1 MFYPLNYEGKLE
13 DYGREVNVFRIK
25 QKRVCV
31 KVVTS
36 QPLTDTI
43 HKMTTLTIIIVGL
56 FVFGYICIAVESL
69 TKVNKA
75 AVALMMFVGCWTVFM
90 IDPGQYEAVS
100 SVLPQFGGNV
110 AQAVNSVI
118 EHHLGSTAT
127 TLFFLMGAMTI
138 VEVVDQNGGFN
149 FVRDTLQTRSNRVLL
164 WRIAFMTF
172 VLSAILDNLTTSIVM
187 IMILRKLVSN
197 KQDRL
202 IYAALVVIAANSGG
216 AFSPIGD
223 VTTIMLW
230 NKGVITAGGVIVE
243 IFIPSLISMVLPAYI
258 LSLQLKGNLT
268 FSSSQS
274 ATVQASD
281 FTAFQ
286 RKTIFFLGV
295 GGLIFVPIF
304 KTLTHLPPFVG
315 ILLVLGLLWTVT
327 EFFYANLKQKEEKG
341 AMQKRV
347 TNMLRRIDLDTI
359 FFFLGI
365 LMAVACL
372 ETIGVL
378 ELLGR
383 GLDATFEGNH
393 YLVTGIIGVL
403 SSIVDNVPL
412 VAGCMGMYPV
422 AAAGDMAVD
431 GVFWQLLAYCAGVGG
446 SMLIIGSAAGV
457 VVMGLEKI
465 NFGWYMKKV
474 TWIAFVGYIAGII
487 SYYCIHTYIYPLLG

>member
-1 MFYPLNYEGKLE
+1 MSSLTLAI
-13 DYGREVNVFRIK
+13 VAVF
-25 QKRVCV
+25 
-31 KVVTS
+31 
-36 QPLTDTI
+36 
-43 HKMTTLTIIIVGL
+43 IVGY
-56 FVFGYICIAVESL
+56 FFIAIESV

-75 AVALMMFVGCWTVFM
+75 ATALLMFVVCWTLFM
-90 IDPGQYEAVS
+90 IDPAQYLSAAIGDAKAMIVS
-100 SVLPQFGGNV
+100 GE
-110 AQAVNSVI
+110 I
-118 EHHLGSTAT
+118 ERHLGSTAT

-138 VEVVDQNGGFN
+138 VELVDQNGGFN
-149 FVRDTLQTRSNRVLL
+149 FVRDTLQTRSKKKLL

-172 VLSAILDNLTTSIVM
+172 ILSAILDNLTTSIVM
-187 IMILRKLVSN
+187 IMILRKLVSD
-197 KQDRL
+197 KKDRM
-202 IYAALVVIAANSGG
+202 IYAALVIIAANSGG

-230 NKGVITAGGVIVE
+230 NKGVITAAGVISE
-243 IFIPSLISMVLPAYI
+243 ILIPSVISMVIPAYI
-258 LSLQLKGNLT
+258 LSLSLKGRLSFT
-268 FSSSQS
+268 EEQAYSF
-274 ATVQASD
+274 QASAL
-281 FTAFQ
+281 TTNQ

-304 KTLTHLPPFVG
+304 KSITHLPPFVG
-315 ILLVLGLLWTVT
+315 ILLVLGVLWTVT
-327 EFFYANLKQKEEKG
+327 EVFYARLKEEEEQG

-347 TNMLRRIDLDTI
+347 TDMLSRIDMSTI
-359 FFFLGI
+359 LFFLGI

-378 ELLGR
+378 TALGK
-383 GLDATFEGNH
+383 GLDVAFAGNH

-422 AAAGDMAVD
+422 QAVGDMAVD

-465 NFGWYMKKV
+465 TFGWYMKRI
-474 TWIAFVGYIAGII
+474 TWIAFVGYVAGII
-487 SYYCIHTYIYPLLG
+487 SYWALRTYVFGL

>member
-1 MFYPLNYEGKLE
+1 M
-13 DYGREVNVFRIK
+13 
-25 QKRVCV
+25 
-31 KVVTS
+31 S
-36 QPLTDTI
+36 
-43 HKMTTLTIIIVGL
+43 TLTIAIVIL
-56 FVFGYICIAVESL
+56 FCIGYFCIAIESV
-69 TKVNKA
+69 TKINKA
-75 AVALMMFVGCWTVFM
+75 AIALLMFVGCWTLFM
-90 IDPGQYEAVS
+90 IDPGSYVAAAIGDMKAAAVS
-100 SVLPQFGGNV
+100 E
-110 AQAVNSVI
+110 VI
-118 EHHLGSTAT
+118 EHHLGSTST

-138 VEVVDQNGGFN
+138 VELVDQNGGFN
-149 FVRDTLQTRSNRVLL
+149 FVRDTLQTKSKRSLL

-187 IMILRKLVSN
+187 IMILRKLVSD
-197 KQDRL
+197 KKDRL

-230 NKGVITAGGVIVE
+230 NKGVITAAGVIME
-243 IFIPSLISMVLPAYI
+243 IFIPSLVSMVIPAYI
-258 LSLQLKGNLT
+258 LSLSLKGDLT
-268 FSSSQS
+268 FTSEQ
-274 ATVQASD
+274 AQTVAASD
-281 FTAFQ
+281 LTTSQ

-304 KTLTHLPPFVG
+304 KTITHLPPFVG
-315 ILLVLGLLWTVT
+315 ILLVLGVLWTVT
-327 EFFYANLKQKEEKG
+327 EIFYAQLKDVEEKG

-347 TNMLRRIDLDTI
+347 TNMLTRIDMSTI
-359 FFFLGI
+359 LFFLGI

-378 ELLGR
+378 TMLGQS
-383 GLDATFEGNH
+383 LDQTFEGNH

-422 AAAGDMAVD
+422 DPVAGADMAVD
-431 GVFWQLLAYCAGVGG
+431 GIFWQLLAYCAGVGG

-465 NFGWYMKKV
+465 TFGWYMKKI
-474 TWIAFVGYIAGII
+474 TWIAFVGYLAGILC
-487 SYYCIHTYIYPLLG
+487 YWVEKTFFF